1 MPAGAGRRPV
11 RAAVVNEAAGLSAD
25 HREIADD
32 LVARGYFLQLRRIA
46 AALTPALDE
55 MVRDRI
61 FGPTDVQVI
70 RGHVGA
76 LLATVPHERAGAIE
90 VAVPAALPPTLFSRI
105 GNVMA
110 AIVAVMMSV
119 AAIAIRRRG
128 R

>member
-1 MPAGAGRRPV
+1 MRPSV
-11 RAAVVNEAAGLSAD
+11 RSTPTGISAV
-25 HREIADD
+25 
-32 LVARGYFLQLRRIA
+32 IA
-46 AALTPALDE
+46 AD
-55 MVRDRI
+55 
-61 FGPTDVQVI
+61 
-70 RGHVGA
+70 GA

-110 AIVAVMMSV
+110 AIVAVMLGV